1 MTITPQL
8 SRKLQEALGDEAAT
22 DLITWLQRMEAQRA
36 ELRELN
42 EMNFARF
49 DARLNEARH
58 ESKAD
63 LADFRLVT
71 QADIAGLREATQA
84 DIAELRQEMRAAFAT
99 QREATRADITGLRE
113 EMRAGFAGQRE
124 EIAGMEGR
132 LEARFE
138 RRFGDLLKWS
148 FVFWVGAVGAVAL
161 LAGVL
166 G

>member
-8 SRKLQEALGDEAAT
+8 SRKLQQALGDEAAA
-22 DLITWLQRMEAQRA
+22 DLATWLQRMDAQRA

-71 QADIAGLREATQA
+71 QADIAELRQEMQA
-84 DIAELRQEMRAAFAT
+84 GFAEQREETKTVITELRQEMR
-99 QREATRADITGLRE
+99 D
-113 EMRAGFAGQRE
+113 GFAQIRE
-124 EIAGMEGR
+124 DMAHM
-132 LEARFE
+132 EARFE
-138 RRFGDLLKWS
+138 RRFDDLLKWS

-161 LAGVL
+161 LAEVL